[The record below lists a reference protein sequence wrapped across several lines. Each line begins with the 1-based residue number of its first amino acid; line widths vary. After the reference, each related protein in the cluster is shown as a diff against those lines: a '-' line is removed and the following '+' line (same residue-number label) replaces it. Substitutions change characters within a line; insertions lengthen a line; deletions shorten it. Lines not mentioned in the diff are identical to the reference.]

1 MGLGKVTPAERP
13 TERRPSGEAT
23 VVAEPRI
30 GGLHRRDRDG
40 HSTARGRL
48 AGHDSALPSPARMLE
63 KCTLV
68 HGAVMV
74 VLAAIYDGAVARA
87 GSSFG
92 EEQPSRS
99 P

>member
-1 MGLGKVTPAERP
+1 
-13 TERRPSGEAT
+13 
-23 VVAEPRI
+23 
-30 GGLHRRDRDG
+30 
-40 HSTARGRL
+40 
-48 AGHDSALPSPARMLE
+48 MLE

-74 VLAAIYDGAVARA
+74 VLAAIYDGAVTRA

-92 EEQPSRS
+92 EGQPFRS